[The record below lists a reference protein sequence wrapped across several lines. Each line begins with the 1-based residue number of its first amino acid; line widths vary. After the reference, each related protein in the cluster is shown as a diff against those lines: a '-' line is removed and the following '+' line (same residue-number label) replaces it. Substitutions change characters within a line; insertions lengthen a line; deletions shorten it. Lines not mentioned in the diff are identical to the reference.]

1 MPVQK
6 SLNCGKEKFF
16 LLFSNMEDCQ
26 MKKIRN
32 LQKLIPLLP
41 LLLLA
46 ILFIFLPIISM
57 IQKSFLSPETGAFTL
72 NNYKNIFTDSIY
84 QVATSNSLYLSFTST
99 IIGLVLSFLIA
110 WAVNELGKNGQSRM
124 LSMLNMVSNF
134 AGLPLYFSFVVILGN
149 TGIFVLALRA
159 IGIQL
164 STVFRLYSIQGLLLM
179 FIYFQLPLGSL
190 MLVPAFQAVDSS
202 WKEAAEILEASPFHF
217 WTRIGIPSL
226 LDTFALLFA
235 NAITAY
241 ATVLLLVTTSI
252 PLLPV
257 KITTMFTGEMT
268 PQKEM
273 GSALAIWMILIMLAV
288 ICICNLLK
296 KLACKGGE
304 QV

>member
-1 MPVQK
+1 
-6 SLNCGKEKFF
+6 
-16 LLFSNMEDCQ
+16 
-26 MKKIRN
+26 MKKVRN

-57 IQKSFLSPETGAFTL
+57 IQKSFLSPETGAFTF
-72 NNYKNIFTDSIY
+72 NNYKTIFTDSVY
-84 QVATSNSLYLSFTST
+84 QVATSNSLYLSFAST
-99 IIGLVLSFLIA
+99 IIGLILSFFIA

-202 WKEAAEILEASPFHF
+202 WKEAAEILGAGKLYAFI
-217 WTRIGIPSL
+217 RIILPNMLAGILVSSL
-226 LDTFALLFA
+226 LALSTVFGDFAVIKIIAGNKYETIQMLLY
-235 NAITAY
+235 NSRLI
-241 ATVLLLVTTSI
+241 VLQYQCVI
-252 PLLPV
+252 V
-257 KITTMFTGEMT
+257 IIMFTVT
-268 PQKEM
+268 
-273 GSALAIWMILIMLAV
+273 LV
-288 ICICNLLK
+288 ISQLVFKFQNRK
-296 KLACKGGE
+296 R
-304 QV
+304 

>member
-1 MPVQK
+1 
-6 SLNCGKEKFF
+6 
-16 LLFSNMEDCQ
+16 
-26 MKKIRN
+26 MKKVRN

-57 IQKSFLSPETGAFTL
+57 VQKSFLSPETGAFTF
-72 NNYKNIFTDSIY
+72 NNYKTIFTDSVY
-84 QVATSNSLYLSFTST
+84 QVATSNSLYLSFAST
-99 IIGLVLSFLIA
+99 IIGLILSFFIA

-202 WKEAAEILEASPFHF
+202 WKEAAEILEASPFQ
-217 WTRIGIPSL
+217 
-226 LDTFALLFA
+226 FA

-273 GSALAIWMILIMLAV
+273 GSALAIWMIIIMLAV

-296 KLACKGGE
+296 KLTYKGGE